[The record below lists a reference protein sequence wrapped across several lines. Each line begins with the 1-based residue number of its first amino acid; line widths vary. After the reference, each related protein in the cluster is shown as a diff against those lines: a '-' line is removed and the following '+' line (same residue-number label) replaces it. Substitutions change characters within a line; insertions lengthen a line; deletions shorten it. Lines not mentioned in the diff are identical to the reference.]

1 MVWELYMAEGREG
14 INRECFVSRRHQIHI
29 PTVDDSH
36 VQFHITLLQEHALE
50 SIERTR
56 EALCNE
62 CPILQ
67 HTDQKAIGAMLCD
80 NVTMHFYTSSRPDLT
95 MVHYSRLSK

>member
-1 MVWELYMAEGREG
+1 MHTDRVSMMVWELYMAEGREG

-36 VQFHITLLQEHALE
+36 VQFCITLLQEHALE
-50 SIERTR
+50 SIERTC

-67 HTDQKAIGAMLCD
+67 HTDQKAIGAM
-80 NVTMHFYTSSRPDLT
+80 HFYTSSKPDLT
-95 MVHYSRLSK
+95 MVHRIQEA